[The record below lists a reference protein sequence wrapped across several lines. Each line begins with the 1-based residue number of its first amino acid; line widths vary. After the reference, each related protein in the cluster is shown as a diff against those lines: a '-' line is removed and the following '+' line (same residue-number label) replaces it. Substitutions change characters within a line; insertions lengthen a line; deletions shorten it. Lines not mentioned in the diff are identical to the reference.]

1 MLNVHNNA
9 WPDFSLRSK
18 WDGGGLLRCL
28 PIGRHDSGI
37 FGRHD
42 SGIFSRHDSGIF
54 SRHDSGIFGPNEPRY
69 VFFNYAIEWMGLF
82 RPPLKK
88 LGVMLSAAKQPFP
101 FNGMIERNVMRLLG
115 TGGRHPIFL
124 TNRPTD

>member
-1 MLNVHNNA
+1 MLNVRNNA

-28 PIGRHDSGI
+28 HID
-37 FGRHD
+37 
-42 SGIFSRHDSGIF
+42 RHDSGIF